1 VKPAGLLR
9 WYPQAWRERYG
20 GELLA
25 LIQDTLADGRPAWRL
40 RLSVAWGGLRERGRQ
55 ARRDAVAA
63 ARRPG
68 WPATWVMFLFGGV
81 FAAYPLAALTGLPPR
96 TRGGQVAM
104 VARDVV
110 LASVAL
116 TGALILASVL
126 VALPALVRFLRAGG
140 WRKIRRRVGWAAGA
154 SVLAGSALAGL
165 IFLVRSRPF
174 AQLDGSG
181 TYLAVLLA
189 AGVAVVVAI
198 VLWGTAVSAAPWHP
212 RLVPRA
218 LDIVARMVV
227 MFMFGSALIWWYKA
241 QSLATSLELLLVF
254 CVLLGVHATV
264 NGRADKRAL
273 AAAWRARRDK
283 RPDQN

>member
-25 LIQDTLADGRPAWRL
+25 LIQDTLADGRPAGWL
-40 RLSVAWGGLRERGRQ
+40 RLSVAWGGSRERGRE
-55 ARRDAVAA
+55 ARRAAAAA
-63 ARRPG
+63 ARQPG
-68 WPATWVMFLFGGV
+68 WPATWVKFMFGGV
-81 FAAYPLAALTGLPPR
+81 FAAYPLAVLTGSPPR
-96 TRGGQVAM
+96 AHGGQAAI

-116 TGALILASVL
+116 TGALILACAL
-126 VALPALVRFLRAGG
+126 VTLPALVRFLRADG
-140 WRKIRRRVGWAAGA
+140 WRKIRRRVGWAAAA

-165 IFLVRSRPF
+165 VLLVRSRPF
-174 AQLDGSG
+174 AQLDGSW
-181 TYLAVLLA
+181 TYLAVLLT
-189 AGVAVVVAI
+189 AGVAAVVAI
-198 VLWGTAVSAAPWHP
+198 VLWVAAVSAAAWHP

-227 MFMFGSALIWWYKA
+227 MFMFGGAFIWWYKA

-254 CVLLGVHATV
+254 CVLLRVHATV
-264 NGRADKRAL
+264 NARADKRAL
-273 AAAWRARRDK
+273 AAVWRARRDG
-283 RPDQN
+283 RADQN